1 MKNNWQNE
9 TLRDANKLGWLKYP
23 LKKRE
28 SEYSPSSMIGGNY
41 KPFIDEYKNKSHL
54 ARSKAKSEIYQYG
67 ISSSHKIEITV
78 SDTSSNNELKPLLIF
93 IHGGYWQ
100 ELSLE
105 ESFFPA
111 IHANKNKIG
120 FAAINYT
127 LAPKATIDQIVYE
140 CQSAIE
146 WIFTHCN
153 ELGFDSKKIVISGSS
168 AGAHLA
174 AMHSLKRKPTNN
186 HVGNILVSGIYDIQ
200 PLIKTSVDEALCL
213 DLDEALRNSPL
224 FYELKDFP
232 PTIVAWGEIETDQFK
247 KQSKIF
253 ANKLIEDKIPVR
265 TLEVKNKNHFD
276 VILDLAD
283 YDTPLG
289 MELKMLL
296 DFQD

>member
-1 MKNNWQNE
+1 MKKYWRTE
-9 TLRDANKLGWLKYP
+9 KFKDERELGWINYSFD
-23 LKKRE
+23 KRE
-28 SEYSPSSMIGGNY
+28 TEYSPSSVIGGNY
-41 KPFIDEYKNKSHL
+41 RPFIDEYKSKSHI
-54 ARSKAKSEIYQYG
+54 ARSKVKSKIYKYG
-67 ISSSHKIEITV
+67 KNSSHKIEITV
-78 SDTSSNNELKPLLIF
+78 SDFSSNDRLRPLLVF

-105 ESFFPA
+105 ESFFSA

-120 FAAINYT
+120 LAAINYT
-127 LAPKATIDQIVYE
+127 LAPKVTIDQIVDE

-146 WIFTHCN
+146 WIFEHSN
-153 ELGFDSKKIVISGSS
+153 ELGFDSKKIVIAGSS

-174 AMHSLKRKPTNN
+174 AMYSLKRKPIYK
-186 HVGNILVSGIYDIQ
+186 HYGNILVSGIYNIQ
-200 PLIKTSVDEALCL
+200 PLIKTSIDEALRL
-213 DLDEALRNSPL
+213 DPDEALRNSPL
-224 FYELKDFP
+224 FYELNDFP

-253 ANKLIEDKIPVR
+253 ANKLIEERIPVR
-265 TLEVKNKNHFD
+265 TIEIKNKNHFD

-296 DFQD
+296 NFQD

>member
-1 MKNNWQNE
+1 MQKNWQIEKFNGATE
-9 TLRDANKLGWLKYP
+9 LGWINYSSD
-23 LKKRE
+23 KRE
-28 SEYSPSSMIGGNY
+28 TEYSPSSVIGGNY
-41 KPFIDEYKNKSHL
+41 RPFIDEYKSKSHI
-54 ARSKAKSEIYQYG
+54 ARSKAKSKIYQYG
-67 ISSSHKIEITV
+67 KNSSHKIEITV
-78 SDTSSNNELKPLLIF
+78 SDLSSNDRLKPLLIF

-111 IHANKNKIG
+111 MHAKKNNIG

-127 LAPKATIDQIVYE
+127 LAPKGTIDQIVDE

-146 WIFTHCN
+146 WIFEHSN
-153 ELGFDSKKIVISGSS
+153 ALGFDSKKIIIAGSS

-174 AMHSLKRKPTNN
+174 AMYSLKRKPLYN
-186 HVGNILVSGIYDIQ
+186 HFGNILVSGIYDIQ
-200 PLIKTSVDEALCL
+200 PLIKTSIDEALRL
-213 DLDEALRNSPL
+213 DPEKALRNSPL

-232 PTIVAWGEIETDQFK
+232 PTIVAWGEIETYQFK

-253 ANKLIEDKIPVR
+253 ANKLIENKIPVR

-296 DFQD
+296 DFQE

>member
-1 MKNNWQNE
+1 MKKYWQTE
-9 TLRDANKLGWLKYP
+9 IFKDERELGWINYSFD
-23 LKKRE
+23 KRE
-28 SEYSPSSMIGGNY
+28 TEYSPSSVIGDNY
-41 KPFIDEYKNKSHL
+41 RPFIDEYKSKSHI
-54 ARSKAKSEIYQYG
+54 ARSKVKSKIYKYG
-67 ISSSHKIEITV
+67 KNSSHKIEITV
-78 SDTSSNNELKPLLIF
+78 SDLSSDDRLKPLLIF

-111 IHANKNKIG
+111 MHANKNNLG

-127 LAPKATIDQIVYE
+127 LAPKVKIDQIVNE

-146 WIFTHCN
+146 WIFEHSS
-153 ELGFDSKKIVISGSS
+153 ELGFNSKKIVIAGSS

-174 AMHSLKRKPTNN
+174 AMYTLKRKPLYN
-186 HVGNILVSGIYDIQ
+186 HIGNILVSGIYDIQ
-200 PLIKTSVDEALCL
+200 PLIKTSIDDALCL
-213 DLDEALRNSPL
+213 DTDEALRNSPL

>member
-1 MKNNWQNE
+1 ME
-9 TLRDANKLGWLKYP
+9 D
-23 LKKRE
+23 
-28 SEYSPSSMIGGNY
+28 IG
-41 KPFIDEYKNKSHL
+41 KSYL
-54 ARSKAKSEIYQYG
+54 WR
-67 ISSSHKIEITV
+67 
-78 SDTSSNNELKPLLIF
+78 NL
-93 IHGGYWQ
+93 
-100 ELSLE
+100 
-105 ESFFPA
+105 FPA
-111 IHANKNKIG
+111 IHTNKNNLG

-127 LAPKATIDQIVYE
+127 LAPKVKIDQIVNE

-146 WIFTHCN
+146 WIFEHSS
-153 ELGFDSKKIVISGSS
+153 ELGFNSKKIVIAGSS

-174 AMHSLKRKPTNN
+174 AMYTLKRKPLYN
-186 HVGNILVSGIYDIQ
+186 HIGNILVSGIYDIQ
-200 PLIKTSVDEALCL
+200 PLIKTSIDEALCL
-213 DLDEALRNSPL
+213 DTDEALRNSPL

-296 DFQD
+296 IFKTKLCLNINPKHQQL